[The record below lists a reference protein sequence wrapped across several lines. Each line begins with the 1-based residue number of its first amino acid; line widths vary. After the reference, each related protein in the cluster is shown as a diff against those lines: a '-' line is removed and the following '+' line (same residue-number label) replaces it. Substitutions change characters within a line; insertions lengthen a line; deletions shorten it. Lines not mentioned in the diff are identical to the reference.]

1 MYTGTVLRLSYNQ
14 GQRRNWQ
21 NMFAVT
27 RFHQFRYI
35 KVLFL
40 LLRLLF
46 HYSWGK
52 GYRSLYRHLRSLVV
66 RYIKVPRFAW
76 VYRH

>member
-14 GQRRNWQ
+14 GQRGNWQ

-40 LLRLLF
+40 LLRFLF